1 MCMCMFIYSQTYMSR
16 IVVPNIRELPNIP
29 RLLYT
34 FKEVPIKI
42 LRRFLLDFRN

>member
-16 IVVPNIRELPNIP
+16 IVVPNIRELANIP
-29 RLLYT
+29 RVLYT